1 MNNDALFEAHKG
13 YYKKKIFKLARAC
26 YIYNLMR
33 IALIF
38 PRLSHQVHG
47 MWPSLGL
54 ASLATVLKN
63 VGEEVKIFDASF
75 DRDLSRI
82 KTGLKKFQP
91 ELVGIY
97 TLTDFFYSA
106 RELVK
111 FSKELGAKTV
121 LGGAHPT
128 ILPEQTL
135 KEIPELDFV
144 VRGEGEQAILELV
157 EALKGERDFS
167 QVAGLGFRK
176 GEELVLNPGAKEPL
190 DLDSLPIPDRELLE
204 HHKKYLRGRAI
215 NLHISRGCPF
225 HCQFCQ
231 PTLQMLFGKKL
242 RFRAPELVVEE
253 LKLLYERY
261 RIREYFFHDDI
272 FTVNR
277 GWLSELV
284 EKINQA
290 GLKKGF
296 RYVVN
301 SRVDTFDEEVARLLK
316 EMGVYYVLFGLE
328 SGSQRI
334 LDSLGKGTTVEQA
347 YQAIEL
353 CRKYGFR
360 THAYIIL
367 ASPEETPESLKA
379 TEKMIDELKPN
390 TVHIS
395 ICTPLPG
402 TYLEEQAR
410 ARGLVNL
417 ESYADVD
424 YYLKQTST
432 GSLPLALKEL
442 SYEQVLEARRRILAK
457 RRWLVFRDNLRQLVG
472 DFLHDPSLGKFI
484 FRLSFYR
491 KMQHY
496 FG

>member
-1 MNNDALFEAHKG
+1 
-13 YYKKKIFKLARAC
+13 
-26 YIYNLMR
+26 MR
-33 IALIF
+33 VALIF

-63 VGEEVKIFDASF
+63 SGQEVKIFDSSF
-75 DRDLSRI
+75 DRN
-82 KTGLKKFQP
+82 LKRVKNELVKFQP
-91 ELVGIY
+91 DLVGIY

-106 RELVK
+106 KELVE
-111 FSKELGAKTV
+111 FSHQLGAKTV

-135 KEIPELDFV
+135 RQIPELDFV
-144 VRGEGEQAILELV
+144 VKGEGERAILELV
-157 EALKGERDFS
+157 DGLEGRMDF
-167 QVAGLGFRK
+167 AEILGLGFKRN
-176 GEELVLNPGAKEPL
+176 GEIIINPLPEKPLNL
-190 DLDSLPIPDRELLE
+190 DELPIPDRELLE
-204 HHKKYLRGRAI
+204 HHRRYLRNRAI

-225 HCQFCQ
+225 NCSFCQ

-242 RFRAPELVVEE
+242 RFRSPELVVEE
-253 LKLLYERY
+253 LKLLYGRY

-277 GWLSELV
+277 RWLAELV
-284 EKINQA
+284 ERINQA

-301 SRVDTFDEEVARLLK
+301 SRVDTFDEEIARLLK

-328 SGSQRI
+328 SGSQKI

-347 YQAIEL
+347 YRAFEL
-353 CRKYGFR
+353 CGKYGFR

-367 ASPEETPESLKA
+367 ASPAETLETLKA

-402 TYLEEQAR
+402 TYLEQEAKKL
-410 ARGLVNL
+410 GLVNL
-417 ESYADVD
+417 QNYSDMD
-424 YYLKQTST
+424 YYLKRTSS
-432 GSLPLALKEL
+432 GKLPLSLKTL
-442 SYEQVLEARRRILAK
+442 TYDDVLKVRARILKK
-457 RRWLVFRDNLRQLVG
+457 RRWLVFKDNLRQLLA
-472 DFLHDPSLGKFI
+472 DFVHDPSLGKFI

-491 KMQHY
+491 KMSHY